1 MIRAYRV
8 ALSTRLANLVL
19 TAAFLG
25 TLTVPLAGHV
35 CGLEG
40 AGPLRE
46 NRGLTARPRPGTTPR
61 QCWRFVLRY
70 REYFNDHF
78 GLRPLLVRIHAMAS
92 VAWLDSAPNER
103 VLLGREGWLYLNK
116 WDQGIEST
124 RAVDPFTP
132 QDLKQWRR
140 VLERRRDV
148 LGQRGITYVFTVAP
162 DKSTIYPEYLP
173 PSVTRVH
180 PQSRLEQLFDYLR
193 EHGDYLR
200 EHGDATLV
208 DLRPALLAAKHQR
221 PVYYQTDTHWNEWG
235 AYVAYREIV
244 AALHR
249 RYPGLEAKPPSA
261 FSVETLPGQFS
272 GGLADM
278 AGLSDYLREDEIRLT
293 PLSPGISR
301 TVSTESGRNG
311 DIEFSA
317 AESPNPAAPRLVM
330 LHDSFGDSL
339 KALLSEHFR
348 RAAFFRTPRVSLQV
362 LDREKPDV
370 VIQEIVER
378 SLMNGPP
385 KAPLDD

>member
-1 MIRAYRV
+1 M
-8 ALSTRLANLVL
+8 ALSTRLANSVL
-19 TAAFLG
+19 AAAFLA
-25 TLTVPLAGHV
+25 TLTVPLAGHF

-46 NRGLTARPRPGTTPR
+46 NRGLAARPALGTTPR

-70 REYFNDHF
+70 RDYFNDHF
-78 GLRPLLVRIHAMAS
+78 GLRPLLVRIHARAS

-116 WDQGIEST
+116 WDKGIEST
-124 RAVDPFTP
+124 RAVDPFTLE
-132 QDLKQWRR
+132 DLERWRR

-148 LGQRGITYVFTVAP
+148 LAQRGITYVLTVAP

-173 PSVTRVH
+173 PAVTRVY
-180 PQSRLEQLFDYLR
+180 PQSRLEQLI
-193 EHGDYLR
+193 DYLR

-208 DLRPALLAAKHQR
+208 DLRPALVAAKHQR
-221 PVYYQTDTHWNEWG
+221 PVYYLTDTHWNEWG

-244 AALHR
+244 AALR
-249 RYPGLEAKPPSA
+249 GRYPGLEAKPAST
-261 FSVETLPGQFS
+261 FSVETLPDAFS

-278 AGLSDYLREDEIRLT
+278 AGLGDYLREDEIRLT
-293 PLSPGISR
+293 LLSPGISR

-311 DIEFSA
+311 DVEFSA

-339 KALLSEHFR
+339 KPLLSEHFR